1 MPLLVPEFHL
11 HREHVGHAHGAR
23 RLFQSLPSVASQQQ
37 DWRGLEPHKGQDG
50 QGSEKRRGLSSSH
63 GDIFTQPRFDIGSY
77 EDASVQNINELLQ
90 GYLQQLADSK
100 LDLKLFST

>member
-1 MPLLVPEFHL
+1 LLVPESQPITK
-11 HREHVGHAHGAR
+11 HVGRERDAR
-23 RLFQSLPSVASQQQ
+23 SLFQSLPSGATQQQ
-37 DWRGLEPHKGQDG
+37 DWQRLEPNKRQDG

-63 GDIFTQPRFDIGSY
+63 CDIFTQPRFDIGSY
-77 EDASVQNINELLQ
+77 EDASVQNINKLLQ